1 MLEDRVVVAATCWLQ
16 ELLVPKKAT
25 YPLMYEYGTE
35 YSWYGLADN
44 LKEALLGFMAV
55 KDITESSYRQCDFPT
70 ACIWSNWDGQ
80 RCW

>member
-1 MLEDRVVVAATCWLQ
+1 MTATLWVQ
-16 ELLVPKKAT
+16 ELLELNKDT
-25 YPLMYEYGTE
+25 YNLMSESGAE

-55 KDITESSYRQCDFPT
+55 KDITESSYRQCDCPT

-80 RCW
+80 RC